1 MGDLQAVRGSS
12 EDKANPSP
20 ARLPKIKKTFYI
32 ASMRKCIAC
41 LALLVMITACND
53 NAVKETPAAPA
64 VPDTIAQ
71 PATTET
77 DSTAMAPV
85 AAPVEEAAK
94 PTTAP
99 NGVAAPAKPASDR
112 PKAPADQ
119 DHHQHLKE

>member
-1 MGDLQAVRGSS
+1 
-12 EDKANPSP
+12 
-20 ARLPKIKKTFYI
+20 
-32 ASMRKCIAC
+32 MRKLFLGI
-41 LALLVMITACND
+41 ALLLGITACND
-53 NAVKETPAAPA
+53 NAVKKTPVAPAA
-64 VPDTIAQ
+64 PDTIAQ
-71 PATTET
+71 PAETET

-94 PTTAP
+94 PTAAP

>member
-1 MGDLQAVRGSS
+1 
-12 EDKANPSP
+12 
-20 ARLPKIKKTFYI
+20 
-32 ASMRKCIAC
+32 MRKCIAC
-41 LALLVMITACND
+41 LTLLVMITACND
-53 NAVKETPAAPA
+53 NAVKKTPAAPA
-64 VPDTIAQ
+64 APDTIAQ

-85 AAPVEEAAK
+85 AAPAEETAK

-99 NGVAAPAKPASDR
+99 NGVAAPAKPANDR